1 MENRKLTSESVTE
14 GHPDKICD
22 IISDSVLDFCLKYDP
37 YSRVAC
43 ECAIKNKTLFIF
55 GEITTKA
62 PIMEEVQSIAKNTL
76 DEIGYDGLSFKVVTE
91 ISIQSPDIAMGVD
104 VGGAGDQGIMFGYA
118 CNETPELM
126 PLSISLAHKLTKQLT
141 FIRKNLPVGRYLK
154 PDGKAQVT
162 VEYDEMG
169 RPFRID
175 TILISTSHTENIDQE
190 GIRKIVETHVINE
203 VVPQELMDE
212 NTKILVNPTGRFVI
226 CGPEG
231 DSGLTGRKIVVDNY
245 GCHSKVGG
253 GAYCVDGDTEYLS
266 PEGFKKISEYKGE
279 KVGQW
284 EDGVL
289 TFVQPYAYIETPAT
303 KMYHIYNKKN
313 LDMVVSENHDI
324 IMYTSKGNLIKK
336 RAKDII
342 ENENIKSGNHGFI
355 PISFIYKNEEK
366 GINMS
371 DDEIRLQVAF
381 CADGT
386 ILKNKKGRVRVK
398 KAEKRERMRFLLQ
411 ATKTQFE
418 EKTYPCD
425 NYEYSYFIFTPP
437 IINKSLYEC
446 FNSCNLEQFKIIAE
460 ECQKW
465 DGKKGVFR
473 TTIKQEADFIQF
485 IFLSVYGTN
494 VSITVN
500 DRIGENYHETYK
512 RKSKLYEVYIKQTK
526 TTNLKRCTSGKTKIY
541 CETFTPKNQTMYC
554 FSVPSGA
561 LVLRR
566 NDKVFITG
574 NSGKD
579 VTKVDR
585 SAAYMARHIAKSI
598 VGSGLAPKCEVQLAY
613 AIGVAEPV
621 SIYVD
626 TFGHGEITEQFI
638 RDNFDLTPEGIIK
651 TFDLRRPIYKQTA
664 KNGHFGHG
672 AFPWENVQILL

>member
-104 VGGAGDQGIMFGYA
+104 VGGAGDQGFTVGFA
-118 CNETPELM
+118 CNETPKLM

-162 VEYDEMG
+162 VEYDEMN

-203 VVPQELMDE
+203 VVPQELIDE

-245 GCHSKVGG
+245 GCHSRVGG
-253 GAYCVDGDTEYLS
+253 GA
-266 PEGFKKISEYKGE
+266 F
-279 KVGQW
+279 
-284 EDGVL
+284 
-289 TFVQPYAYIETPAT
+289 
-303 KMYHIYNKKN
+303 
-313 LDMVVSENHDI
+313 
-324 IMYTSKGNLIKK
+324 
-336 RAKDII
+336 
-342 ENENIKSGNHGFI
+342 
-355 PISFIYKNEEK
+355 
-366 GINMS
+366 
-371 DDEIRLQVAF
+371 
-381 CADGT
+381 
-386 ILKNKKGRVRVK
+386 
-398 KAEKRERMRFLLQ
+398 
-411 ATKTQFE
+411 
-418 EKTYPCD
+418 
-425 NYEYSYFIFTPP
+425 
-437 IINKSLYEC
+437 
-446 FNSCNLEQFKIIAE
+446 
-460 ECQKW
+460 
-465 DGKKGVFR
+465 
-473 TTIKQEADFIQF
+473 
-485 IFLSVYGTN
+485 
-494 VSITVN
+494 
-500 DRIGENYHETYK
+500 
-512 RKSKLYEVYIKQTK
+512 
-526 TTNLKRCTSGKTKIY
+526 
-541 CETFTPKNQTMYC
+541 
-554 FSVPSGA
+554 
-561 LVLRR
+561 
-566 NDKVFITG
+566 
-574 NSGKD
+574 SGKD
-579 VTKVDR
+579 CSKVDR

-651 TFDLRRPIYKQTA
+651 TFNLRRPIYKQTA

-672 AFPWENVQILL
+672 SFPWENVQILL